1 MPRYKIKTSV
11 DITRSNVDR
20 ADPDQIRQGQQSNF
34 NTLLQGIGMRANV
47 EWTHNPSRSML
58 ETDGKVAYW
67 LWEFTVERE
76 DVFLTDGDPVG
87 LLKQDLH
94 GVPIIKNLTETE
106 TFPKACFLIDK
117 NIWIEKI

>member
-1 MPRYKIKTSV
+1 MPRYKIKTTV
-11 DITRSNVDR
+11 DITRSNPDR
-20 ADPDQIRQGQQSNF
+20 GDPDQIRQGQQSNF

-47 EWTHNPSRSML
+47 EWTYNPSRSML
-58 ETDGKVAYW
+58 ETDGKIAYW

-76 DVFLTDGDPVG
+76 DIFLSDGDPVG

-106 TFPKACFLIDK
+106 TFSKACFLIDK
-117 NIWIEKI
+117 NIWIEQI

>member
-47 EWTHNPSRSML
+47 EWTYNPSRSML

-76 DVFLTDGDPVG
+76 DVFLSDDDPVG

>member
-20 ADPDQIRQGQQSNF
+20 ADPDQIRQAQQSNF

-47 EWTHNPSRSML
+47 EWTHDPSRSML
-58 ETDGKVAYW
+58 ETDGKTAYW

-76 DVFLTDGDPVG
+76 DVFLHNGDPVG
-87 LLKQDLH
+87 LLKQDLQ

>member
-1 MPRYKIKTSV
+1 MPRYKIKTTV
-11 DITRSNVDR
+11 DITRSNPDR
-20 ADPDQIRQGQQSNF
+20 GDPDQIRQAQQSNF

-47 EWTHNPSRSML
+47 EWTYNPSRSML
-58 ETDGKVAYW
+58 ETEGKIAYW

-76 DVFLTDGDPVG
+76 DVFLSDGDPVG

-106 TFPKACFLIDK
+106 TFPKACFIIDK